1 MEISKRIQA
10 NCSEWNEEVGYD
22 SYDYEADDSKMIRA
36 VLDIARSK
44 EWDK

>member
-1 MEISKRIQA
+1 MEISKRIQS

-22 SYDYEADDSKMIRA
+22 YKDEEFDRKIMDRVVEA
-36 VLDIARSK
+36 ARSK